1 MQKQL
6 HRSLL
11 FLFVLGLV
19 SALSAG
25 YPAIYITDE
34 WISAN
39 QLNHL
44 ITNQDLLFGYSPY
57 GASDYAASHHNTL
70 CYTLAL
76 PIVSLPAYYLFSLF
90 GDDFRLAVLIL
101 WSALLLALLL
111 MVEFWYPEYARWRGI
126 PWTWAGIVSWGV
138 LFVLNAALYRPF
150 WFVRGVHPYDVSVY
164 PEVAAIV
171 FTNSIAFA
179 LLAVVAFLIFREV
192 LGSDR
197 WGLFGLAAMVCC
209 SSYLFWSGNAKDH
222 ALVALLFAVALYCF
236 TLYLTR
242 ENILYLVMSFI
253 AVGWTAFARPELGP
267 ALAAGFFLF
276 ALAVSASE
284 GRRAVGK
291 AVLAAA
297 GVPLGALPLL
307 VNNWGLS
314 GNPLILPWT
323 AGYAAA
329 AGKAPQ
335 GFLSTVAGHYAPP
348 PGDLLTGLYGAF
360 VEPARAGAAAF
371 FQVSPVSF
379 FALLLAGV
387 IGYALIRR
395 RPTGISPRDA
405 RLLAFFALAAVLVVL
420 TYARSIPGMSASPGI
435 IPDMRYLSPAYL
447 PMLVIGVYALKHA
460 GLDENGV
467 KEALRTFFWLAVI
480 DLPLIFIVLQV
491 IAGRN
496 YGGQVTFIT
505 TLTYVFLAGTAV
517 LYVAVLAP
525 DGAQAPALRPVAL
538 AKRASPRLLAYAVP
552 VLMLFPLAWE
562 LIVDFRFAT
571 SCWEG
576 YHFWLPV
583 VEYIWYIQYAIFP
596 L

>member
-1 MQKQL
+1 MKAL
-6 HRSLL
+6 FKTCAIICCIIFLLSLS
-11 FLFVLGLV
+11 LGY
-19 SALSAG
+19 AH
-25 YPAIYITDE
+25 IYLTDE
-34 WISAN
+34 WITAD

-44 ITNQDLLFGYSPY
+44 ITGSDLLFGYSPY
-57 GASDYAASHHNTL
+57 GASDYAASHHDTL

-90 GDDFRLAVLIL
+90 GDDFRLAVVML

-111 MVEFWYPEYARWRGI
+111 MIEFWYPEYARWRGI
-126 PWTWAGIVSWGV
+126 PWTWAGIVSSGV
-138 LFVLNAALYRPF
+138 LFVLNAALYRQF

-197 WGLFGLAAMVCC
+197 WGVFGLAATVCC

-236 TLYLTR
+236 TLYLSR

-276 ALAVSASE
+276 GLATAAGK
-284 GRRAVGK
+284 GRREAGK
-291 AVLAAA
+291 VVLAAV
-297 GVPLGALPLL
+297 GVPLGALPLI

-314 GNPLILPWT
+314 GSPLVLPWT
-323 AGYAAA
+323 AGYAFA
-329 AGKAPQ
+329 AGREIPS
-335 GFLSTVAGHYAPP
+335 GTENLWSTLIGHYVIRP
-348 PGDLLTGLYGAF
+348 DSLLSGLYGAF
-360 VEPARAGAAAF
+360 FEPVRAGSAAF
-371 FQVSPVSF
+371 FQVSPLSF
-379 FALLLAGV
+379 FALLLAAAA
-387 IGYALIRR
+387 GYALIRHR
-395 RPTGISPRDA
+395 STGISPRDA

-420 TYARSIPGMSASPGI
+420 TYARSLPGMPASPGI

-460 GLDENGV
+460 GLDADGV
-467 KEALRTFFWLAVI
+467 RDSLKTLFWLAVV
-480 DLPLIFIVLQV
+480 DLPLIFVVLQV

-496 YGGQVTFIT
+496 HGGQVTFIT
-505 TLTYVFLAGTAV
+505 TLTYLFLAGTAV
-517 LYVAVLAP
+517 LYVAVI
-525 DGAQAPALRPVAL
+525 
-538 AKRASPRLLAYAVP
+538 AKRASPRLLAYAIP
-552 VLMLFPLAWE
+552 ALMFFPLAWE
-562 LIVDFRFAT
+562 VVVDFRFAT

-576 YHFWLPV
+576 YHFWIPV
-583 VEYIWYIQYAIFP
+583 VQYIWYIQYAIFP

>member
-1 MQKQL
+1 MRKLAKQTVIVFIL
-6 HRSLL
+6 ILAIPL
-11 FLFVLGLV
+11 
-19 SALSAG
+19 AIG
-25 YPAIYITDE
+25 YPLIYLTDE
-34 WISAN
+34 WITAD

-44 ITNQDLLFGYSPY
+44 VTGDDLLFGYEPY
-57 GASDYAASHHNTL
+57 GASDYAASHHDTL

-90 GDDFRLAVLIL
+90 GDDFRLAVLLL

-111 MVEFWYPEYARWRGI
+111 MIEFWYPEYARFRGI
-126 PWTWAGIVSWGV
+126 PWTWAGIVSSGV
-138 LFVLNAALYRPF
+138 LFVLNAALYRQF

-171 FTNSIAFA
+171 FTNSVAFA

-197 WGLFGLAAMVCC
+197 WGAFGLAATVCC

-236 TLYLTR
+236 TLYLMR
-242 ENILYLVMSFI
+242 ENPLYLFGSFI

-267 ALAAGFFLF
+267 ALAIGFFLF
-276 ALAVSASE
+276 GVAVSATK
-284 GRRAVGK
+284 GRREVGK
-291 AVLAAA
+291 VVLAAV

-314 GNPLILPWT
+314 GSPLVLPWT

-329 AGKAPQ
+329 AGKALPS
-335 GFLSTVAGHYAPP
+335 GTESLWSTVIGHYIIRPES
-348 PGDLLTGLYGAF
+348 LLSGLYGAF
-360 VEPARAGAAAF
+360 FEPVRPGSAAF
-371 FQVSPVSF
+371 FQVSPISF
-379 FALLLAGV
+379 FALLLAGAA
-387 IGYALIRR
+387 GYALIRR
-395 RPTGISPRDA
+395 RPTGIDSRDA
-405 RLLAFFALAAVLVVL
+405 RLLAFFALAAALVVL
-420 TYARSIPGMSASPGI
+420 TYARSIPGMPASPGI

-491 IAGRN
+491 IAGQN
-496 YGGQVTFIT
+496 PGDQVTFVT
-505 TLTYVFLAGTAV
+505 TLTCIFLAGTAV
-517 LYVAVLAP
+517 LYVAV
-525 DGAQAPALRPVAL
+525 L

-562 LIVDFRFAT
+562 LVVDFRFAT
-571 SCWEG
+571 ACWEG
-576 YHFWLPV
+576 YHFWIPV
-583 VEYIWYIQYAIFP
+583 VQYIWYIQYAIFP

>member
-1 MQKQL
+1 MANSGKKCL
-6 HRSLL
+6 LIFSIGIFLSLSL
-11 FLFVLGLV
+11 
-19 SALSAG
+19 G
-25 YPAIYITDE
+25 YPLLYLTDE
-34 WISAN
+34 WISAD

-44 ITNQDLLFGYSPY
+44 VTGNDLLFGYTPY
-57 GASDYAASHHNTL
+57 GAADYAASHHDTL

-76 PIVSLPAYYLFSLF
+76 PVASLPAYYLFSLF
-90 GDDFRLAVLIL
+90 GDDFRFAVVML
-101 WSALLLALLL
+101 WSALLLAVLL
-111 MVEFWYPEYARWRGI
+111 MIEFWYPRYARFRGI
-126 PWTWAGIVSWGV
+126 PWTWAGIISWGI

-150 WFVRGVHPYDVSVY
+150 WFVRGVQPYDVGVY

-171 FTNSIAFA
+171 FTNSLAFA

-197 WGLFGLAAMVCC
+197 WGVFGLAATVCC

-236 TLYLTR
+236 TLYLSR
-242 ENILYLVMSFI
+242 ENPLYLFASFV

-276 ALAVSASE
+276 GIATAAGK
-284 GRRAVGK
+284 GRREAGK

-314 GNPLILPWT
+314 GNPLVLPWV

-329 AGKAPQ
+329 GGKAPQ
-335 GFLSTVAGHYAPP
+335 GLLSTLIGHYALP

-360 VEPARAGAAAF
+360 FEPVRAGSAAF
-371 FQVSPVSF
+371 FQVSPLSL
-379 FALLLAGV
+379 FALLLAGAA
-387 IGYALIRR
+387 GYALIRR
-395 RPTGISPRDA
+395 RPTGIDSRDT

-420 TYARSIPGMSASPGI
+420 TYARSIPGMPASPGI
-435 IPDMRYLSPAYL
+435 VPDMRYLSPAYL
-447 PMLVIGVYALKHA
+447 PLLVVGVYALKHA
-460 GLDENGV
+460 GLDADGV
-467 KEALRTFFWLAVI
+467 REALKVLFWLAVV
-480 DLPLIFIVLQV
+480 DLPLIFVVLQV
-491 IAGRN
+491 IAGKSL
-496 YGGQVTFIT
+496 GEQVTFIT
-505 TLTYVFLAGTAV
+505 TLTYLFLAGAAV
-517 LYVAVLAP
+517 LYVAVI
-525 DGAQAPALRPVAL
+525 

-552 VLMLFPLAWE
+552 VLMLFSLAW
-562 LIVDFRFAT
+562 LAVVDFRFAT

-576 YHFWLPV
+576 YHFWIPV
-583 VEYIWYIQYAIFP
+583 VEYVWYIQYTVFP

>member
-1 MQKQL
+1 MTFFRNNSYFIL
-6 HRSLL
+6 TTALVISL
-11 FLFVLGLV
+11 FL
-19 SALSAG
+19 G
-25 YPAIYITDE
+25 YPLLYLTDE
-34 WISAN
+34 WITAD

-44 ITNQDLLFGYSPY
+44 VTGGNLLYGYSPY

-111 MVEFWYPEYARWRGI
+111 MIEFWYPEYARFRGI
-126 PWTWAGIVSWGV
+126 PWTWAGIVSSGV
-138 LFVLNAALYRPF
+138 LFVLNAALYRQF

-171 FTNSIAFA
+171 FTNSVAFA

-197 WGLFGLAAMVCC
+197 WGVFGLAATVCC

-236 TLYLTR
+236 TLYLSR
-242 ENILYLVMSFI
+242 ENPLYLVMSFI

-267 ALAAGFFLF
+267 ALAVGFFLF
-276 ALAVSASE
+276 SLAVSARK
-284 GRRAVGK
+284 GRREVGK
-291 AVLAAA
+291 VVLAAI
-297 GVPLGALPLL
+297 GVPLGALPLI

-314 GNPLILPWT
+314 GNPLVLPWT

-329 AGKAPQ
+329 AGKALPS
-335 GFLSTVAGHYAPP
+335 GTESLWSTLIGHYVLRP
-348 PGDLLTGLYGAF
+348 DNLLSGLYGAF
-360 VEPARAGAAAF
+360 FEPARAGAAAF
-371 FQVSPVSF
+371 FQVSPLSF
-379 FALLLAGV
+379 FALLLAAV
-387 IGYALIRR
+387 VGYALLRR
-395 RPTGISPRDA
+395 RPTGIDSRDA

-420 TYARSIPGMSASPGI
+420 TYIRSIPGMPASPGI

-447 PMLVIGVYALKHA
+447 PMLVIGVYALKYA
-460 GLDENGV
+460 GLDADGV
-467 KEALRTFFWLAVI
+467 REALRTLFWLAVI
-480 DLPLIFIVLQV
+480 DLPLIFVVLQV

-496 YGGQVTFIT
+496 PGGQVTFIT
-505 TLTYVFLAGTAV
+505 TLTYLFLAGAAV
-517 LYVAVLAP
+517 LYVAVLA
-525 DGAQAPALRPVAL
+525 R
-538 AKRASPRLLAYAVP
+538 RASPRLLACAVP
-552 VLMLFPLAWE
+552 VVMLFPLAWE
-562 LIVDFRFAT
+562 LVVDFRFAT
-571 SCWEG
+571 TCWEG
-576 YHFWLPV
+576 YHFWIPV
-583 VEYIWYIQYAIFP
+583 VQYIWYIQYAIFP

>member
-1 MQKQL
+1 MQKRFQRNVL
-6 HRSLL
+6 LL
-11 FLFVLGLV
+11 FTLGL
-19 SALSAG
+19 LSVLSIG
-25 YPAIYITDE
+25 YPTVFLTDE
-34 WISAN
+34 WISAD

-44 ITNQDLLFGYSPY
+44 VTGNDPLFGYKPY
-57 GASDYAASHHNTL
+57 GASAYAANHHDTL

-76 PIVSLPAYYLFSLF
+76 PVVSLPAYYLFSLF
-90 GDDFRLAVLIL
+90 GDDFRLAVLLL
-101 WSALLLALLL
+101 WSTLLFALLL
-111 MVEFWYPEYARWRGI
+111 MVEFWFPRYSRWRGI

-150 WFVRGVHPYDVSVY
+150 WFVRGVQPYDVGVY

-197 WGLFGLAAMVCC
+197 WGLFGLAATVCC

-222 ALVALLFAVALYCF
+222 VLVALLFAVALYCF

-242 ENILYLVMSFI
+242 ENPLHLFASFI

-276 ALAVSASE
+276 GIAVAAE
-284 GRRAVGK
+284 KGRREAGK
-291 AVLAAA
+291 VVLAAA

-314 GNPLILPWT
+314 GHPLVLPWV

-329 AGKAPQ
+329 GAEVIPSGTESIW
-335 GFLSTVAGHYAPP
+335 STVAGHYTPTA
-348 PGDLLTGLYGAF
+348 GDLLSGLYAVF
-360 VEPARAGAAAF
+360 FEPVRSGSAAF
-371 FQVSPVSF
+371 FQVSPLSF
-379 FALLLAGV
+379 FALLLAGAA
-387 IGYALIRR
+387 GYALLRH
-395 RPTGISPRDA
+395 RPTGITSRDA
-405 RLLAFFALAAVLVVL
+405 RLLAFFALGAVLVVL
-420 TYARSIPGMSASPGI
+420 TYARSIPGMAASPGI

-460 GLDENGV
+460 GLDGDGV
-467 KEALRTFFWLAVI
+467 RQALRTLFWLAVI
-480 DLPLIFIVLQV
+480 DLPLIFVVLQV
-491 IAGRN
+491 IAGQN
-496 YGGQVTFIT
+496 LGGQVTFVT
-505 TLTYVFLAGTAV
+505 NLTYLFLAGAAV
-517 LYVAVLAP
+517 LYIAV
-525 DGAQAPALRPVAL
+525 L

-552 VLMLFPLAWE
+552 VLMFFPLVWE
-562 LIVDFRFAT
+562 VVVDFRFAT

-576 YHFWLPV
+576 YHFWIPV
-583 VEYIWYIQYAIFP
+583 VQYIWYTQYAIFP
-596 L
+596 F

>member
-1 MQKQL
+1 MHEQF
-6 HRSLL
+6 HRCLL
-11 FLFVLGLV
+11 FLFTLGLV

-25 YPAIYITDE
+25 YPTIYITDE
-34 WISAN
+34 WITAD

-44 ITNQDLLFGYSPY
+44 ITNQNLLFGYSPY
-57 GASDYAASHHNTL
+57 GASDYAASHHDTL

-90 GDDFRLAVLIL
+90 GDDFRLAVLLL

-111 MVEFWYPEYARWRGI
+111 MIEFWFPQYARWRGI
-126 PWTWAGIVSWGV
+126 PWTWAGIISWGV
-138 LFVLNAALYRPF
+138 LLILNAALYRPF
-150 WFVRGVHPYDVSVY
+150 WFVRGIHPYDVSVY

-179 LLAVVAFLIFREV
+179 LLAAVAFLIFREV

-197 WGLFGLAAMVCC
+197 WGLFGLAATVCC

-242 ENILYLVMSFI
+242 ENILYLFGSFV

-276 ALAVSASE
+276 GVAVAAGKGQWE
-284 GRRAVGK
+284 IGK
-291 AVLAAA
+291 AVLAAV

-314 GNPLILPWT
+314 GSPLVLPWT

-335 GFLSTVAGHYAPP
+335 GLWSTVAGHYAPP

-360 VEPARAGAAAF
+360 FEPARAGAAAF
-371 FQVSPVSF
+371 FQVSPLSF

-387 IGYALIRR
+387 IGYALLRR

-420 TYARSIPGMSASPGI
+420 TYARSIPGMPASPGI

-447 PMLVIGVYALKHA
+447 PMLVIGVYAFKHA
-460 GLDENGV
+460 GLDAEGV
-467 KEALRTFFWLAVI
+467 REALKVLFWLAVT
-480 DLPLIFIVLQV
+480 DLPLIFVVLQV
-491 IAGRN
+491 IAGN
-496 YGGQVTFIT
+496 NFGSQVTFVT
-505 TLTYVFLAGTAV
+505 TLTYLFLAGAAV
-517 LYVAVLAP
+517 LYVAVIA
-525 DGAQAPALRPVAL
+525 R
-538 AKRASPRLLAYAVP
+538 RASPRLLAYAVP
-552 VLMLFPLAWE
+552 VLMFFPLAWE
-562 LIVDFRFAT
+562 LVVDFRFAT

>member
-1 MQKQL
+1 MNNHFFLKKTL
-6 HRSLL
+6 FITFLCCFLSLTI
-11 FLFVLGLV
+11 
-19 SALSAG
+19 G
-25 YPAIYITDE
+25 YPLIYLTDE
-34 WISAN
+34 WITAD

-44 ITNQDLLFGYSPY
+44 VTGKDLLFGYEPY
-57 GASDYAASHHNTL
+57 GVKDYITSHQDTL

-90 GDDFRLAVLIL
+90 GDDFRLAVLLL

-111 MVEFWYPEYARWRGI
+111 MIEFWYPQYARWRGI

-138 LFVLNAALYRPF
+138 LFVLNAALYGPF
-150 WFVRGVHPYDVSVY
+150 WFVRGVRPYDVGVY

-171 FTNSIAFA
+171 FTNGVAFA

-197 WGLFGLAAMVCC
+197 WGLFGLAATVCC

-236 TLYLTR
+236 TLYLSR
-242 ENILYLVMSFI
+242 ENPLYLFASFI

-276 ALAVSASE
+276 GIAVAAGK
-284 GRRAVGK
+284 GRREAGK
-291 AVLAAA
+291 VVLAAA

-314 GNPLILPWT
+314 GHPLVLPWV

-329 AGKAPQ
+329 GEDVLRSGTQ
-335 GFLSTVAGHYAPP
+335 SIWSTVAGHYTPTA
-348 PGDLLTGLYGAF
+348 GGFLSGLYAVF
-360 VEPARAGAAAF
+360 FEPVRAGSAAF
-371 FQVSPVSF
+371 FQVSTLSF
-379 FALLLAGV
+379 FALLLAAAA
-387 IGYALIRR
+387 GYALLRH
-395 RPTGISPRDA
+395 RPTGITSRDA

-420 TYARSIPGMSASPGI
+420 TYARSIPGMAASPGI

-447 PMLVIGVYALKHA
+447 PMLVIGVYALKYA
-460 GLDENGV
+460 GLDGDGV
-467 KEALRTFFWLAVI
+467 REALRTLFWLAVI
-480 DLPLIFIVLQV
+480 DLPLIFVVLQV
-491 IAGRN
+491 IAGKILR
-496 YGGQVTFIT
+496 GQVTF
-505 TLTYVFLAGTAV
+505 LTSLTDLFLAGAAV
-517 LYVAVLAP
+517 LYIAV
-525 DGAQAPALRPVAL
+525 L

-562 LIVDFRFAT
+562 VVVDFRFAT

-576 YHFWLPV
+576 YHFWIPV
-583 VEYIWYIQYAIFP
+583 VQYLWYIQYTIFP

>member
-1 MQKQL
+1 MIDHHKVSTL
-6 HRSLL
+6 ICCIIFLLSLS
-11 FLFVLGLV
+11 LG
-19 SALSAG
+19 
-25 YPAIYITDE
+25 YTHIYLTDE
-34 WISAN
+34 WITAD

-44 ITNQDLLFGYSPY
+44 ITGDDLLFGYSPY
-57 GASDYAASHHNTL
+57 GASDYAASHHDTL

-76 PIVSLPAYYLFSLF
+76 PIVSLPAYHLFALF
-90 GDDFRLAVLIL
+90 GDDFRLAVLLL
-101 WSALLLALLL
+101 WSALLLAVLL
-111 MVEFWYPEYARWRGI
+111 MIEFWFPEYARWRGI
-126 PWTWAGIVSWGV
+126 PWTWAGIVSWGI
-138 LFVLNAALYRPF
+138 LLVLNAALYRPF
-150 WFVRGVHPYDVSVY
+150 WFVRGIHPYDVSVY

-197 WGLFGLAAMVCC
+197 WGLFGLAATICC

-242 ENILYLVMSFI
+242 ENALYLFGSFI

-267 ALAAGFFLF
+267 ALAIGFFLF
-276 ALAVSASE
+276 GVAVAASKGHRE
-284 GRRAVGK
+284 AGK

-297 GVPLGALPLL
+297 GVPLGALPLF

-314 GNPLILPWT
+314 GSPLTLPWT

-329 AGKAPQ
+329 GAEVFTGAGSFGATLIGQ
-335 GFLSTVAGHYAPP
+335 YTFSSGDILS
-348 PGDLLTGLYGAF
+348 GLYGAF
-360 VEPARAGAAAF
+360 FEPVRDGSAGF
-371 FQVSPVSF
+371 FQVSPLSF
-379 FALLLAGV
+379 FAVLLAGV
-387 IGYALIRR
+387 VAYALLRR

-405 RLLAFFALAAVLVVL
+405 RLLAFFALAAALVVL
-420 TYARSIPGMSASPGI
+420 TYARSIPGMPASPGI

-467 KEALRTFFWLAVI
+467 KEALRTFSWLAVI

-491 IAGRN
+491 IAGRSL
-496 YGGQVTFIT
+496 GGQVTFLMY
-505 TLTYVFLAGTAV
+505 LTYIFLAGAAT
-517 LYVAVLAP
+517 LYVAVLA
-525 DGAQAPALRPVAL
+525 R
-538 AKRASPRLLAYAVP
+538 RASPRLLAYAVP
-552 VLMLFPLAWE
+552 VLMLASLAW
-562 LIVDFRFAT
+562 LAVVDFRFAT

-576 YHFWLPV
+576 YHFWIPV
-583 VEYIWYIQYAIFP
+583 VEYIWYIQYTIFP
-596 L
+596 F

>member
-1 MQKQL
+1 MVVFKKL
-6 HRSLL
+6 ILL
-11 FLFVLGLV
+11 ACITLL
-19 SALSAG
+19 LSISIG
-25 YPAIYITDE
+25 YPALLITDE
-34 WISAN
+34 WITAD

-44 ITNQDLLFGYSPY
+44 VMGSDLLFGYSPY
-57 GASDYAASHHNTL
+57 GDSGYAASHHDTL

-90 GDDFRLAVLIL
+90 GDDFRLAVVML

-111 MVEFWYPEYARWRGI
+111 MIEFWYPEYARFRGI
-126 PWTWAGIVSWGV
+126 PWTWAGIVSSGV
-138 LFVLNAALYRPF
+138 LFVLNAALYRQF
-150 WFVRGVHPYDVSVY
+150 WFVRGVQPYDVGVY

-197 WGLFGLAAMVCC
+197 WGLFGLAATVCC

-242 ENILYLVMSFI
+242 ENVLYLFASFV

-267 ALAAGFFLF
+267 ALAIGFFLF
-276 ALAVSASE
+276 GVAVAAGK
-284 GRRAVGK
+284 GRREVGK
-291 AVLAAA
+291 VVLAAA
-297 GVPLGALPLL
+297 GVPLGALPLI

-314 GNPLILPWT
+314 GSPLVLPWT
-323 AGYAAA
+323 AGYAFA
-329 AGKAPQ
+329 AGREIPS
-335 GFLSTVAGHYAPP
+335 GTESLWSTVIGHYIIRP
-348 PGDLLTGLYGAF
+348 DSLLSGLYGAF
-360 VEPARAGAAAF
+360 FEPVRAGSAAF
-371 FQVSPVSF
+371 FQVSPLSF

-395 RPTGISPRDA
+395 RSTGISARDA

-420 TYARSIPGMSASPGI
+420 TYTRSLPGMPASPGI
-435 IPDMRYLSPAYL
+435 VPDMRYLSPAYL
-447 PMLVIGVYALKHA
+447 PMLVIGVYAFKHA
-460 GLDENGV
+460 GLAADGV
-467 KEALRTFFWLAVI
+467 RESLKTLFWLAVI

-491 IAGRN
+491 IAGQN
-496 YGGQVTFIT
+496 PGGQVTFVT
-505 TLTYVFLAGTAV
+505 TLTYLFLVGVAV
-517 LYVAVLAP
+517 LYVAV
-525 DGAQAPALRPVAL
+525 L

-562 LIVDFRFAT
+562 VVVDFRFAT

-576 YHFWLPV
+576 YHFWIPV
-583 VEYIWYIQYAIFP
+583 VQYLWYIQYTIFP